1 MNSPYQICSRCVL
14 DTTVA
19 DIRFDEKGECHY
31 CHIHDALGKEF
42 PLTFDGQKKFLA
54 IINEIKQKGHNKKY
68 DIIVG
73 VSGGRDSTYAL
84 LKIVEL
90 GLRPLAVHLDNGWNS
105 EIAVTNIKN
114 ATNKLG
120 VDLLTHVLDWE
131 EFKDLQLSF
140 LKASVPDAEIP
151 TDVAIHGIL
160 HKIAAQEHISYVVFA
175 HSFRTEGVAPL
186 SWTYMD
192 GEYIKSV
199 QKRFGRRKLKTFPN
213 MTALD
218 VFYYRFIKNIR
229 VVPLLAYLKYDQK
242 EVTERLSKELG
253 WNYYGGHHHE
263 SYYTHFFQS
272 YYLPKKFNI
281 DKRKVEYSALIRSGQ
296 MTRQKALD
304 EIQNHPYPYDEELVR
319 YAIKKLGLTKKEFD
333 DIMAVSNKSFR
344 DYSTYYPFIKALK
357 PLLAVVQKLNFFPKH
372 LYLKFLG

>member
-42 PLTFDGQKKFLA
+42 PLTSDGQKKFLA
-54 IINEIKQKGHNKKY
+54 IINEIKQKGRNKKY

-73 VSGGRDSTYAL
+73 VSGGRDSTFAL
-84 LKIVEL
+84 LKTVEL

-114 ATNKLG
+114 VTNKLG

-192 GEYIKSV
+192 GKYIKSV
-199 QKRFGRRKLKTFPN
+199 QKRFGRRKLKVFPN

-304 EIQNHPYPYDEELVR
+304 EIQNHPYPYDEELVG

-333 DIMAVSNKSFR
+333 DIMAASNKSFR

>member
-1 MNSPYQICSRCVL
+1 
-14 DTTVA
+14 
-19 DIRFDEKGECHY
+19 
-31 CHIHDALGKEF
+31 
-42 PLTFDGQKKFLA
+42 
-54 IINEIKQKGHNKKY
+54 
-68 DIIVG
+68 
-73 VSGGRDSTYAL
+73 
-84 LKIVEL
+84 
-90 GLRPLAVHLDNGWNS
+90 
-105 EIAVTNIKN
+105 
-114 ATNKLG
+114 
-120 VDLLTHVLDWE
+120 
-131 EFKDLQLSF
+131 
-140 LKASVPDAEIP
+140 
-151 TDVAIHGIL
+151 
-160 HKIAAQEHISYVVFA
+160 
-175 HSFRTEGVAPL
+175 
-186 SWTYMD
+186 MD